1 MATVA
6 NQPNGIDNKSL
17 EEKYEYRNTDFGGRW
32 HGADGGFLSKLE
44 SNPLF
49 EKAKDSVQAE
59 FDKLKGGSSKP
70 TADNKP
76 TTNTPAPKG
85 ETTILGM
92 HPMTIVLGSV
102 GLLLLVGVVVVVV
115 KVSKGKK

>member
-59 FDKLKGGSSKP
+59 IDKLKGGASKPTTDSKP
-70 TADNKP
+70 TA
-76 TTNTPAPKG
+76 NTPAPKG

-92 HPMTIVLGSV
+92 HPMTLVLGTAGVLILATV
-102 GLLLLVGVVVVVV
+102 GIIVV
-115 KVSKGKK
+115 KMVNKK